1 MRYVKGLELMKM
13 SEETRTMS
21 VPAAGRI
28 LGLSRNGAYEAAR
41 RGDLPTLRIGGR
53 IFVVKDALDRMLAAA
68 EARAA
73 AGREGVGR

>member
-1 MRYVKGLELMKM
+1 M

>member
-1 MRYVKGLELMKM
+1 M
-13 SEETRTMS
+13 SEETRRTMS

-41 RGDLPTLRIGGR
+41 RGELPTLRIGGR
-53 IFVVKDALDRMLAAA
+53 IFVVRDALDRMLAAA

-73 AGREGVGR
+73 AER

>member
-1 MRYVKGLELMKM
+1 M
-13 SEETRTMS
+13 SEEMRRTMS

-28 LGLSRNGAYEAAR
+28 LGLSRNSAYEAAR
-41 RGDLPTLRIGGR
+41 RGELPTLRIGGR

-68 EARAA
+68 EARVA